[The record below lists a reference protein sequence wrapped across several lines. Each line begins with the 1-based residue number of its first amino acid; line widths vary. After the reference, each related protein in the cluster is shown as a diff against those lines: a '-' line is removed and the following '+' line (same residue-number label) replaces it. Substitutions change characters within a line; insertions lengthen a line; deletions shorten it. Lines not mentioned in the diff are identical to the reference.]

1 MPTTPA
7 RDVTKPTII
16 LIVGNISAGKTTLAD
31 SLSRVSGATRLSSD
45 DIFRENKKDP
55 FPELLRRVENTL
67 AYGDSSIVD
76 TTGSSVALQES
87 IARHRSIGTQVFV
100 VRLECQSIS
109 QKTRDDIRI
118 DRKSLGEVYWKQS
131 LADSKLIPSNL
142 DIATDNLTPEQVL
155 EIVLDT
161 LPPTSGF
168 VTRPDRKLVTPIAS
182 KKRFFWER
190 NT

>member
-100 VRLECQSIS
+100 VRLECQSTS

-142 DIATDNLTPEQVL
+142 DIATDNLTPGQVL